1 MNNQLKKG
9 FLYTALGTYSNFFLQ
24 LIIQMVLSRLLTP
37 KDYGVV
43 AIMQVFIVFF
53 AMLIESGMG
62 PAIIQNKTLTDKD
75 NRVLFNFSAIFAIVI
90 AVFFGLFGYLL
101 SWIYGNSIYQALTW
115 IQAISVLFNGL
126 NIVPTALLNK
136 EKQFKLVNISIVSG
150 NLVAGIVGV
159 TLAFLGAGVYSLI
172 ISAIISA
179 VITFSLNRFFT
190 KISFNRSWD
199 TKALKQIWNFS
210 KNQFGF
216 NFINYFSRNSDN
228 ILIGKFM
235 GAAPLANYNKAY
247 QLLLLPNSL
256 FLGVVNPVLQP
267 VLSEFQDEPEKIK
280 EVYYKIIHLLA
291 LLGMPLSVFLSLMS
305 KQIIFFMFGT
315 QWQMAV
321 FPFSVLALTVWVQLT
336 GSTTGSI
343 FQARNHAKR
352 LFFTGSVSAVI
363 LVSSIIIGIILG
375 NVNRV
380 ALSLSLG
387 FMVNFFWS
395 FYQLIVKSLEDKMME
410 FLKEFIFPFFL
421 AVIMFGILKLIAL
434 LSISNIFLSLIVNG
448 LVFLA
453 VMALF
458 IAVTPERKYIKMT
471 VRKE

>member
-1 MNNQLKKG
+1 MNNQLKTG
-9 FLYTALGTYSNFFLQ
+9 FFYTALGTYSNFVLQ
-24 LIIQMVLSRLLTP
+24 LVIQMVLSRLLTP

-53 AMLIESGMG
+53 AMLIEAGMG
-62 PAIIQNKTLTDKD
+62 PAIIQNKTLTDED
-75 NRVLFNFSAIFAIVI
+75 NRVLFNFSAVFAIGI
-90 AVFFGLFGYLL
+90 AVLFGLFGYLL
-101 SWIYGNSIYQALTW
+101 SWIYGNPIYQTLTW

-159 TLAFLGAGVYSLI
+159 TLAFLGAGVYALI
-172 ISAIISA
+172 TSAIISA
-179 VITFSLNRFFT
+179 VVNFSLNRFFT
-190 KISFNRSWD
+190 KISFNRSWN
-199 TKALKQIWNFS
+199 TRALKQIWNFS

-291 LLGMPLSVFLSLMS
+291 LLGMSLSVFLSLMS

-321 FPFSVLALTVWVQLT
+321 FPFAVLALTVWIQLT
-336 GSTTGSI
+336 VSTTGSI

-352 LFFTGSVSAVI
+352 LLYTGSGGAVL

-375 NVNRV
+375 SVNRV
-380 ALSLSLG
+380 AISLSIG
-387 FMVNFFWS
+387 FLVNFFWS
-395 FYQLIVKSLEDKMME
+395 FYQLIVKSLEGKMLG
-410 FLKEFIFPFFL
+410 FLKEFIFPLCL
-421 AVIMFGILKLIAL
+421 AVIMFGALKLVSL
-434 LSISNIFLSLIVNG
+434 LAISNIFLSLVVNG

-458 IAVTPERKYIKMT
+458 IAVTPERKYIKMI